1 MILFKCLWTLSLLLL
16 LQVPVAASDGETE
29 QLIITEDEFDL
40 ELEILNAVAA
50 EQDSVVFP
58 RATYLCE
65 STIILLNISDI
76 YIIFEPGSKILLDD
90 TERHVIQLQ
99 DCDNIHI
106 SGGYFSHVEPEE
118 FDYCQGSV
126 FDLVRS
132 NSIAIDRCEVRGCG
146 KVGFFV
152 TECSNLFITDC
163 VIKDNTQSAFRI
175 VSVDELLIAD
185 CVIADNDHLFTF
197 QDNGAITRLRMVGN
211 TITNN
216 GFTSN

>member
-1 MILFKCLWTLSLLLL
+1 MLISIWKVIFPALILLTAATADEEREL
-16 LQVPVAASDGETE
+16 PVVAEE
-29 QLIITEDEFDL
+29 YFDL
-40 ELEILNAVAA
+40 EFQITSAA
-50 EQDSVVFP
+50 AAGQDSVVFS

-65 STIILLNISDI
+65 STIILSNISDI

-90 TERHVIQLQ
+90 TEEHVIQLQ
-99 DCDNIHI
+99 NCENIHI

-163 VIKDNTQSAFRI
+163 VIKDNTQTAFRI

-197 QDNGAITRLRMVGN
+197 QGDGAITRLRMVGN
-211 TITNN
+211 SITNN

>member
-1 MILFKCLWTLSLLLL
+1 MNSIRIMLIPVLLLL
-16 LQVPVAASDGETE
+16 LVSSAAAGEELEQPVLTE
-29 QLIITEDEFDL
+29 EEFDL
-40 ELEILNAVAA
+40 EFEILSAA
-50 EQDSVVFP
+50 AAGQDTIVFP
-58 RATYLCE
+58 RATYLRE
-65 STIILLNISDI
+65 STIILSNISDI

-99 DCDNIHI
+99 DCNNIHI

-126 FDLVRS
+126 FDLVIS
-132 NSIAIDRCEVRGCG
+132 NSITIDHCEVRGCG

-152 TECSNLFITDC
+152 TECSDLFITDC
-163 VIKDNTQSAFRI
+163 VIKDNTQTAFLI

-185 CVIADNDHLFTF
+185 CVIADNDRLFTF
-197 QDNGAITRLRMVGN
+197 LDNGAITRLRMVGN